1 MGYQITGISESLPT
15 LAALGMTGKV
25 CRLERGRPQIANQI
39 GDLKV
44 QTVANDFVTIA
55 EACKQLGVA
64 PNTLRSWGAHG
75 KIQEYRHPLN
85 NYRLY
90 RLEDLT
96 SLVQILQ
103 SPLKVGEPETNTKKK
118 RRTN

>member
-1 MGYQITGISESLPT
+1 
-15 LAALGMTGKV
+15 MTGKV
-25 CRLERGRPQIANQI
+25 CRLEGGRPLIANQT

-44 QTVANDFVTIA
+44 QTVVNDFVTIA

-103 SPLKVGEPETNTKKK
+103 SPLKVGEPKTNTKKK